1 VSEPAKF
8 VPSAA
13 GESAHPLVSAARI
26 VGRPVFDRRGER
38 LGEIQDLMLHKAS
51 GRVAYAVMASDGA
64 PDAERRLRSLP
75 WSLLSY
81 DVARGGYVLSI
92 DRDRLE
98 RTPAVAQPGP

>member
-1 VSEPAKF
+1 
-8 VPSAA
+8 
-13 GESAHPLVSAARI
+13 
-26 VGRPVFDRRGER
+26 
-38 LGEIQDLMLHKAS
+38 
-51 GRVAYAVMASDGA
+51 MASDGA